1 MASPKDLLNEC
12 VDLAKTVSSH
22 MVKVKFNKIM
32 CIVLA
37 TLYVEAIEVLE
48 EVFRQGFS
56 MDPRYVT
63 ALVELK
69 RVMLCGRKLVTEW
82 TQKDWWMSVMTSSDS
97 ASVLQRIALH
107 LREFHE
113 CVKVL
118 VQIKMKLMGHPDLH
132 PWNADVFVKVL
143 LEKKVIMMG
152 DDPVVHLVAEHF
164 SGDIDSLINSIEEY
178 KRGMFVRPK
187 FVKLADCLLE
197 KIQSRISNH
206 GHPYVIDISHDVK
219 ILYEH
224 HLGVG
229 SFATVYQCRFLG
241 VLAAAKVFH
250 TNCIDMQAVE
260 KEAKLFSELH
270 HPNVV
275 QFIGYGFQE
284 SRPVIISEL
293 MSKDLRT
300 YLNEKKK
307 NVGQG
312 PPLPLLVAINIML
325 QVAEAMNYLHEM
337 GVMHRDLK
345 ATNVLMNVL
354 ENQDGLLSSMSVQA
368 KLTDFGESKGKLH
381 GSRYT
386 TQMVGTAR
394 WRAPEVFEDEAN
406 REKYTKSADVYSFAM
421 VFFEVLTGEIPF
433 ADIGA
438 TMVLQSIRDEIRPCL
453 PHVDYCP
460 GYLSALIEKCWATNP
475 AERPEFRNISQLLLC
490 CKNLILMLACPS
502 PQKNFMHFN
511 VTGKGHFEYPNS
523 FLYRLNNYV
532 GIHGKSSIS
541 GWGMSED
548 WKFSFGVSSLDAK
561 VKIGKKIAIIDGQI
575 IACFGVFGTVPGS
588 GVESYWHLYLFEG
601 LLRHPHLLDDP
612 KLAIVETYKRFDQS
626 LWEEGNSQHVAARS
640 KACMCVLVGD
650 HLLVANVG
658 DSRAVICTYGEAIT
672 LSTDHT
678 PYQAQIEDPGPVVRY
693 NHWLVG
699 GGSGVPQLEP
709 NVVTELEIQEVTIEE
724 GVDFLV
730 LGTTGLWSVVSNQDA
745 VTMAEYMPDAEKA
758 ANRLVEEAYRR
769 GSLDDVTC
777 VIVRF
782 YHET

>member
-12 VDLAKTVSSH
+12 VNLANIVFSH
-22 MVKVKFNKIM
+22 MRKVKFNQIM
-32 CIVLA
+32 CLVLG
-37 TLYVEAIEVLE
+37 TLYLEAVGVLE
-48 EVFRQGFS
+48 HGIFRQGFS

-63 ALVELK
+63 ALVELR

-82 TQKDWWMSVMTSSDS
+82 TQKDWWMSVITSSDS
-97 ASVLQRIALH
+97 ASVLQKVALH
-107 LREFHE
+107 LGEFHE

-118 VQIKMKLMGHPDLH
+118 IQIKMKWMVHPDLH
-132 PWNADVFVKVL
+132 PWNEDEFVKVL
-143 LEKKVIMMG
+143 LQLKFIMMG
-152 DDPVVHLVAEHF
+152 EDPTADFVPEHF
-164 SGDIDSLINSIEEY
+164 RGDIDSLISRIEEY
-178 KRGMFVRPK
+178 KIGMFSRPK

-197 KIQSRISNH
+197 KLQARISNH
-206 GHPYVIDISHDVK
+206 GHPYVIDISRDVE
-219 ILYEH
+219 ILYDH
-224 HLGVG
+224 NLGSG
-229 SFATVYQCRFLG
+229 SFANVFKCQFLG
-241 VLAAAKVFH
+241 VMAAAKVFH
-250 TNCIDMQAVE
+250 TNCIDVE
-260 KEAKLFSELH
+260 KEAKLFSELQ

-275 QFIGYGFQE
+275 QFIGYGVKGCQ
-284 SRPVIISEL
+284 SVIVSEL

-300 YLNEKKK
+300 YLVDEKK
-307 NVGQG
+307 NAGQG

-345 ATNVLMNVL
+345 ATNVLINVL
-354 ENQDGLLSSMSVQA
+354 ENQDGLLSSTSVQA

-386 TQMVGTAR
+386 TQMVGTTR

-421 VFFEVLTGEIPF
+421 LFFEVLTGEIPF
-433 ADIGA
+433 ADIGS
-438 TMVLQSIRDEIRPCL
+438 TMVLQSIRDEIRPPL

-460 GYLSALIEKCWATNP
+460 GYLSALIQKCWATNP
-475 AERPEFRNISQLLLC
+475 AEHPQFPKISQLLLC
-490 CKNLILMLACPS
+490 CKNLILMHACPS
-502 PQKNFMHFN
+502 PQSFFMHFN

-523 FLYRLNNYV
+523 YLYSLKKFV
-532 GIHGKSSIS
+532 SIHGKPCIP
-541 GWGMSED
+541 GWGLSED

-561 VKIGKKIAIIDGQI
+561 VKIGNKIAIIDGQI
-575 IACFGVFGTVPGS
+575 IACFGLPGS
-588 GVESYWHLYLFEG
+588 GVEDYWLLDLFED
-601 LLRHPHLLDDP
+601 LLMHPHFLDDP
-612 KLAIVETYKRFDQS
+612 KLAIVETYKQVDQI
-626 LWEEGNSQHVAARS
+626 LWEKGNSQHVVASS

-658 DSRAVICTYGEAIT
+658 DSRAVICTYGEAWT

-699 GGSGVPQLEP
+699 GGSGVPQFEQ
-709 NVVTELEIQEVTIEE
+709 NVVTEPEIQEVTIEE

-782 YHET
+782 HHDA

>member
-12 VDLAKTVSSH
+12 VNLANFVFSH
-22 MVKVKFNKIM
+22 VGKVKFNQIM
-32 CIVLA
+32 CLVLA
-37 TLYVEAIEVLE
+37 TLYLEAVGVLGG
-48 EVFRQGFS
+48 VFREGFS

-63 ALVELK
+63 ALVELR
-69 RVMLCGRKLVTEW
+69 RVMLYGRKLVTEW
-82 TQKDWWMSVMTSSDS
+82 TQKDWWMSVITSSDS
-97 ASVLQRIALH
+97 ASVPQKIALH
-107 LREFHE
+107 LGEFHE

-118 VQIKMKLMGHPDLH
+118 IQIKMKLMVHPVLH
-132 PWNADVFVKVL
+132 PWNADGFVKVL
-143 LEKKVIMMG
+143 QWIEFNMKG
-152 DDPVVHLVAEHF
+152 DDPPVHLVAEH
-164 SGDIDSLINSIEEY
+164 SSRDIDSLISSIKRY
-178 KRGMFVRPK
+178 KIGMFIWPK

-197 KIQSRISNH
+197 KLQARISNH
-206 GHPYVIDISHDVK
+206 GHPYVIDISHDVE
-219 ILYEH
+219 ILYGH
-224 HLGVG
+224 DLGVG
-229 SFATVYQCRFLG
+229 SFATVYECRFLG
-241 VLAAAKVFH
+241 VMAAAKVFH
-250 TNCIDMQAVE
+250 TNCGDMQAVE
-260 KEAKLFSELH
+260 KEAKLFSELQ

-275 QFIGYGFQE
+275 QFIGYGFKE

-300 YLNEKKK
+300 YLDEKKK
-307 NVGQG
+307 NAGQG

-345 ATNVLMNVL
+345 ATNVLINVL
-354 ENQDGLLSSMSVQA
+354 ENQDGLLSSTSVQA
-368 KLTDFGESKGKLH
+368 KLADFGESKGKLH

-421 VFFEVLTGEIPF
+421 LFFEVLTGEIPF
-433 ADIGA
+433 ADIGS
-438 TMVLQSIRDEIRPCL
+438 TMVLQSIRDEIRPPL

-460 GYLSALIEKCWATNP
+460 GYLSAFIEKCWATNP
-475 AERPEFRNISQLLLC
+475 AERPQFPNISQLLLC
-490 CKNLILMLACPS
+490 CKNLILMHACPS
-502 PQKNFMHFN
+502 PQSFFMHFN
-511 VTGKGHFEYPNS
+511 VTGKGHFEYPDS
-523 FLYRLNNYV
+523 YLYSVKNYAC
-532 GIHGKSSIS
+532 IHGKPSVT
-541 GWGMSED
+541 GWGLSED

-575 IACFGVFGTVPGS
+575 IACFGVFGTLPGS
-588 GVESYWHLYLFEG
+588 GVEDYWLLDLFEG
-601 LLRHPHLLDDP
+601 WLGHPHFLDDP
-612 KLAIVETYKRFDQS
+612 KLAIVETYKQIDQI
-626 LWEEGNSQHVAARS
+626 LWEKGNSQHVVARS
-640 KACMCVLVGD
+640 KACMCVLVRD

-699 GGSGVPQLEP
+699 GGSGVPQFEQ
-709 NVVTELEIQEVTIEE
+709 NVVIQEVTIEE

-782 YHET
+782 HHEA